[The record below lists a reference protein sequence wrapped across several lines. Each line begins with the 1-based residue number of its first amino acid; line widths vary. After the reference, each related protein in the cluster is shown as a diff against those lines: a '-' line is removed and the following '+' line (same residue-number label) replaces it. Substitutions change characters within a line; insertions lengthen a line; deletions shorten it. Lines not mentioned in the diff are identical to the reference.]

1 MSQIF
6 QCETN
11 VSNPTNVNLLIT
23 VKTKIKHIG
32 LIMIDFVLTR
42 ENRLNLNRDAGNLI
56 HAFGEGYFIIDEYGR
71 EVNTFNDE
79 AEFNRLIEKF
89 RYREFLIN
97 RLSEVYADK
106 FRFREDNV
114 LFINNEPVKEC
125 YWNLPKNDGEV
136 ELFFDFI
143 TNKFK
148 TKLQSK

>member
-1 MSQIF
+1 
-6 QCETN
+6 
-11 VSNPTNVNLLIT
+11 
-23 VKTKIKHIG
+23 
-32 LIMIDFVLTR
+32 MIDFVLTR
-42 ENRLNLNRDAGNLI
+42 ENRLNLNRDTGKLS

-106 FRFREDNV
+106 FRFREDNI

-125 YWNLPKNDGEV
+125 FWNLPKNNREV
-136 ELFFDFI
+136 DLFFDFI
-143 TNKFK
+143 SNKFK